1 MKNYK
6 QMSNVKQIETM
17 RMTIQ
22 KLRSLLLMFVVL
34 ATVSITFVGCKDDD
48 DDPMPGPD
56 MDIVELA
63 QATPSLSTLVTAIDA
78 AGLTNTLKG
87 PGPYTVF
94 APTNTAFSNLPD
106 GVLDA
111 LLANPAVLAQVLQYH
126 VVSGNVMS
134 SDLTTGTVSTLLPGE
149 TIDVNVS
156 GGSVTL
162 NGSASVTSADNE
174 ATNGVVHIIDE
185 VILPEDF
192 ELPKLSIVGI
202 AAGTPELSTLVEAL
216 TLFPDLVTALSS
228 DGTYTVFAPDN
239 DAFAALLT
247 AIGQT
252 SLDDVPESVIRTIL
266 EYHVIATAAIM
277 SGDLSDGQT
286 AEALS
291 GEEISVAINDDGV
304 FISDAKVAT
313 PDVEASNGV
322 IHIMEDVMVP
332 PSIAPIVGTIVA
344 PAYFN
349 KDFTTLIAAVQAADP
364 SILTLLLSN
373 GPGNQG
379 LTLFAPTNDAFTAAG
394 ITELPDQATLN
405 AVLAYHVIDGTV
417 EAGDLP
423 TTTVGAA
430 EISTLGGDFYLTNK
444 GGDAGV
450 FINGNTQVVATDIP
464 GSNGVVHV
472 IDRTLLPPS
481 MNIVEI
487 AQSFDPD
494 EFTQLV
500 AAVARTSGENPDLLA
515 ALSGDGDFTVFA
527 PTDAAFE
534 ALYTALGVG
543 SVNDID
549 LATLTAVLQHHVIA
563 TPRVF
568 SADLASGSVGT
579 LNGDI
584 TIDASAGTITDGSGE
599 VANLAS
605 PLDVL
610 ATNGVIHVI
619 DAVLIPAP

>member
-1 MKNYK
+1 MKNVVRNFK
-6 QMSNVKQIETM
+6 SI
-17 RMTIQ
+17 
-22 KLRSLLLMFVVL
+22 LLLLAAL
-34 ATVSITFVGCKDDD
+34 ATISVTFVGCKDDD
-48 DDPMPGPD
+48 NDGPAPGPD

-63 QATPSLSTLVTAIDA
+63 QATSSLSTLVTAIDA
-78 AGLTNTLKG
+78 AGLTSTLKG
-87 PGPYTVF
+87 PGPFTVF
-94 APTNTAFSNLPD
+94 APTNTAFNNLPE

-111 LLANPAVLAQVLQYH
+111 LLANPAALAEVLQYH
-126 VVSGNVMS
+126 VVSGKVMS
-134 SDLTTGTVSTLLPGE
+134 TDLSSGSVSTLLSGE
-149 TIDVNVS
+149 SIDVVVS
-156 GGSVTL
+156 GGMVTL
-162 NGSASVTSADNE
+162 NGSASVTGADNE

-185 VILPEDF
+185 VLLPENF
-192 ELPKLSIVGI
+192 EVPKQSIVAI
-202 AAGTPELSTLVEAL
+202 ASATPSLSTLVDAL
-216 TLFPDLVTALSS
+216 TLFPDLVTALSGE
-228 DGTYTVFAPDN
+228 GTYTVFAPDN

-266 EYHVIATAAIM
+266 EYHVISTAAIM
-277 SGDLSDGQT
+277 STDLTDGQT

-291 GEEISVAINDDGV
+291 GEEISVAINNDGV
-304 FISDAKVAT
+304 FISDSKVAT
-313 PDVEASNGV
+313 ADVEASNGV
-322 IHIMEDVMVP
+322 VHIMESVMVP
-332 PSIAPIVGTIVA
+332 PSILPVVGTIVA

-349 KDFTTLIAAVQAADP
+349 KDFSTLIAAVQAADED
-364 SILTLLLSN
+364 ILSVLLSN
-373 GPGNQG
+373 GPSDQG

-394 ITELPDQATLN
+394 ITELPDGATLS
-405 AVLAYHVIDGTV
+405 AVLKYHVIDGTV
-417 EAGDLP
+417 QAGDLP
-423 TTTVGAA
+423 TTTAA
-430 EISTLGGDFYLTNK
+430 AVPVTTLGGDFYLTNK

-450 FINGNTQVVATDIP
+450 FINGNSQVVVTDIA

-481 MNIVEI
+481 NNIVEI

-500 AAVARTSGENPDLLA
+500 AAVARTSGEDPDLLA
-515 ALSGDGDFTVFA
+515 ALSGEGAFTVFA

-534 ALYTALGVG
+534 ALYDALGVA
-543 SVNDID
+543 SVDEID

-568 SADLASGSVGT
+568 SADLEAGSVTT

-584 TIDASAGTITDGSGE
+584 TIDPAAGTVTAGSGN

-619 DAVLIPAP
+619 DAVLVP

>member
-1 MKNYK
+1 MKTSFK
-6 QMSNVKQIETM
+6 
-17 RMTIQ
+17 
-22 KLRSLLLMFVVL
+22 KLKTLLLILVAMLTISV
-34 ATVSITFVGCKDDD
+34 TFIGCKDDD
-48 DDPMPGPD
+48 DPAPGPD

-63 QATPSLSTLVTAIDA
+63 QATPSLSTLVTAIEA
-78 AGLTNTLKG
+78 AGLTSTLKG

-94 APTNTAFSNLPD
+94 APTNTAFDNLPD
-106 GVLDA
+106 GALDA
-111 LLANPAVLAQVLQYH
+111 LLANPAVLAEVLTYH
-126 VVSGNVMS
+126 VVSGKVMS
-134 SDLTTGTVSTLLPGE
+134 SDLMTGSVSTLLSGE

-156 GGSVTL
+156 GGAVTL

-185 VILPEDF
+185 VLLPEDF
-192 ELPKLSIVGI
+192 EVPKQSIVAI
-202 AAGTPELSTLVEAL
+202 AAATPELSTLVEAL
-216 TLFPDLVTALSS
+216 SLFPDLVTALSS
-228 DGTYTVFAPDN
+228 EGTYTVFAPDN

-286 AEALS
+286 ADAFS
-291 GEEISVAINDDGV
+291 GEEISVSINNDGI
-304 FISDAKVAT
+304 FISGAKVGT
-313 PDVEASNGV
+313 PDIGASNGI
-322 IHIMEDVMVP
+322 IHMMEDVMVP

-349 KDFTTLIAAVQAADP
+349 MDFTTLIEAVLAADED
-364 SILTLLLSN
+364 ILSVLLSD
-373 GPGNQG
+373 GPSDQG
-379 LTLFAPTNDAFTAAG
+379 LTLFAPTNDAFVAAG
-394 ITELPDQATLN
+394 ITTLPDGATLS
-405 AVLAYHVIDGTV
+405 AVLKYHVIDGTV

-430 EISTLGGDFYLTNK
+430 EIPTLGGDFYLTNK

-450 FINGNTQVVATDIP
+450 FINGNSQVVVTDID

-472 IDRTLLPPS
+472 IDRTLLPAS
-481 MNIVEI
+481 NNIVEI

-500 AAVARTSGENPDLLA
+500 AALARTSGENPDLLA
-515 ALSGDGDFTVFA
+515 ALSGAGDFTVFA

-534 ALYTALGVG
+534 ALLTDLGLA
-543 SVNDID
+543 SVNDIP

-568 SADLASGSVGT
+568 SADLESGSVGT

-584 TIDASAGTITDGSGE
+584 TIDASAGTITDGSDG
-599 VANLAS
+599 VANLTS
-605 PLDVL
+605 TLDVL

-619 DAVLIPAP
+619 DKVLVPAP

>member
-1 MKNYK
+1 
-6 QMSNVKQIETM
+6 
-17 RMTIQ
+17 
-22 KLRSLLLMFVVL
+22 
-34 ATVSITFVGCKDDD
+34 
-48 DDPMPGPD
+48 
-56 MDIVELA
+56 VELA
-63 QATPSLSTLVTAIDA
+63 QATPSLSTLVTAIET
-78 AGLTNTLKG
+78 AGLTSTLKG

-94 APTNTAFSNLPD
+94 APTNSAFDNLPD
-106 GVLDA
+106 GALDI
-111 LLANPAVLAQVLQYH
+111 LLANPSVLAEVLQYH
-126 VVSGNVMS
+126 VVSGKVMS
-134 SDLTTGTVSTLLPGE
+134 SDLSTGSVNTLLSGESIDVTVSG
-149 TIDVNVS
+149 S
-156 GGSVTL
+156 SVTL
-162 NGSASVTSADNE
+162 NGSANVTAADNE
-174 ATNGVVHIIDE
+174 ATNGVVHIINE
-185 VILPEDF
+185 VLLPEGF
-192 ELPKLSIVGI
+192 ELPKQDIVAI
-202 AAGTPELSTLVEAL
+202 AAATPSLSTLVDAL

-266 EYHVIATAAIM
+266 EYHVISTAALF
-277 SGDLSDGQT
+277 STDLSDGQT
-286 AEALS
+286 ADAVS
-291 GEEISVAINDDGV
+291 GEEISITINMDGV
-304 FISDAKVAT
+304 FISGSQVVSADI
-313 PDVEASNGV
+313 EASNGV
-322 IHIMEDVMVP
+322 IHLVEDVMVP

-349 KDFTTLIAAVQAADP
+349 KDFSTLIAAVLAADED
-364 SILTLLLSN
+364 ILSVLLSN
-373 GPGNQG
+373 GPSDQG
-379 LTLFAPTNDAFTAAG
+379 LTLFAPTNAAFEAAG
-394 ITELPDQATLN
+394 ITELPDGATLS
-405 AVLAYHVIDGTV
+405 AVLKYHVIDGTV

-430 EISTLGGDFYLTNK
+430 EIATLGGDFYLTNK

-450 FINGNTQVVATDIP
+450 FINGNSQVVVTDIA

-472 IDRTLLPPS
+472 IDRTLIPPS
-481 MNIVEI
+481 NNIVEI

-500 AAVARTSGENPDLLA
+500 AALARTSGENPDLLA

-543 SVNDID
+543 SIDDID

-568 SADLASGSVGT
+568 SADLESGSVGT

-584 TIDASAGTITDGSGE
+584 TIDATAGTITDGSGE
-599 VANLAS
+599 DANLS
-605 PLDVL
+605 EPLDVL

-619 DAVLIPAP
+619 DKVLIPAP